1 MRFVLIYEKAI
12 DTEVLS
18 HAIGSQTL
26 CKACLSSKTYPCMHL
41 PLGSLTGHSGTFQS
55 IVEMTP

>member
-18 HAIGSQTL
+18 HAIGSQ
-26 CKACLSSKTYPCMHL
+26 KLSEAL
-41 PLGSLTGHSGTFQS
+41 
-55 IVEMTP
+55 